1 MKPFAIVVCIVC
13 VAMGCSSSDN
23 TPAPVLAQDFVTD
36 VNPKTIK
43 QTNLFTSHPENN
55 TVETS
60 TLVYENGRIKEI
72 DFVDDDGTTG
82 VIKVTRDNV
91 GNAIKAETYFNKSGT
106 LTEDSYLDY
115 TYSKG
120 LLTTMKKYYWYNNA
134 FTNVENTTFAYN
146 SKNQLTE
153 MKVVNSSGKVQRQCT
168 YTYSD
173 DSTNPSTVSSSF
185 PSAPTPFS
193 FTNSYAYENS
203 SSALIAYFQVR
214 GFIDQA
220 LIKKNVSAITNVT
233 HDGPAP
239 VQDLSISYTYNDGNT
254 PRKSVQTD
262 ASGSETWEFEY

>member
-1 MKPFAIVVCIVC
+1 MKPFAIIAFLFC
-13 VAMGCSSSDN
+13 VLASCSSDN

-36 VNPKTIK
+36 VNPTTIK
-43 QTNLFTSHPENN
+43 QTNVFTSTPEKN
-55 TVETS
+55 TSETS
-60 TLVYENGRIKEI
+60 TLIYENGRIKEI
-72 DFVDDDGTTG
+72 DFVDDDGTSG

-91 GNAIKAETYFNKSGT
+91 GNVIKAETYFNKSGT

-120 LLTTMKKYYWYNNA
+120 LLTSLKKYYWSNNT
-134 FTNVENTTFAYN
+134 FTTLETTTFTYN
-146 SKNQLTE
+146 DKNQLTE
-153 MKVVNSSGKVQRQCT
+153 MIVVNSAGKTTRQCA

-193 FTNSYAYENS
+193 FTNSYTYENS
-203 SSALIAYFQVR
+203 ASALIAYFQVR

-220 LIKKNVSAITNVT
+220 LIKKNVSKITNVT
-233 HDGPAP
+233 STGPAP
-239 VQDLSISYTYNDGNT
+239 VQDLSISYTYNDEKK

-262 ASGSETWEFEY
+262 ASGSETWEFAY